1 MIDRRPL
8 SMNPHGPLDVM
19 PANPGIQCKH
29 VKMDSRFRGND
40 DKSGAGT
47 HFKDTP

>member
-1 MIDRRPL
+1 
-8 SMNPHGPLDVM
+8 MNPQTPLDVM
-19 PANPGIQCKH
+19 PAYVGIHCKLF
-29 VKMDSRFRGND
+29 KMDSRVRGND